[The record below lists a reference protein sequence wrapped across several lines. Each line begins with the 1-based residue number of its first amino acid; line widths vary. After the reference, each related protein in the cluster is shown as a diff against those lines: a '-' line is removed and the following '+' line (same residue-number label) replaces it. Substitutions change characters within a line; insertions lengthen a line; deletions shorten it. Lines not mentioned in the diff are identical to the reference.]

1 MFKADDY
8 RLKIQ
13 GMRGVLGEAGYALDL
28 ENQRVRLEELK
39 REQEQPEVWQ
49 DLEKSTKIGREVSHI
64 ENKIDAYQKS
74 DAA

>member
-13 GMRGVLGEAGYALDL
+13 GMRSVLGEAGYALDL

-49 DLEKSTKIGREVSHI
+49 DL
-64 ENKIDAYQKS
+64 
-74 DAA
+74 

>member
-49 DLEKSTKIGREVSHI
+49 DLENRPKPAARSPISKTKSTPIKR
-64 ENKIDAYQKS
+64 ATPP
-74 DAA
+74 